1 MTDKSSIQGNWDL
14 LKLEHNEA
22 AKKLISSKGKK
33 DEKILYSNIDTK
45 INRKNKS
52 QSRTLLI
59 TNLAIYN
66 LKPGDFKTLKRRI
79 LIENVGAITVSLKSN
94 EFVVHIPEEYDY
106 RYESEHRDVIVDII
120 AHEFTKKTRRRL
132 AIIAIKTEK
141 LHEVTLTRD
150 QAIYQS
156 REDVLVRKKQLIL
169 TDKAEYDE
177 DAGGAH
183 QLEISSSSDK
193 VNLDSFEPL
202 KVLGRGAF
210 GKVIQV
216 KKKDTGKIYAMKIL
230 KKTMVFAK
238 KQVDHTK
245 AEREVLSAFQHPF
258 LMGLK
263 FAFQTTERLYLVMEF
278 FRGGE
283 LFFHLRKMKRF
294 TEEQARLF
302 VAEVA
307 LALGHLHSLG
317 FIYRDLKPENIL
329 MDDDGHLCLTDF
341 GLAKHLNPNEST
353 HSFVGTPE
361 YLAPE
366 MIEGTGHSMSVDW
379 WCLGIFL
386 YELTVGVTPFY
397 SGNVDEM
404 YHKIVNAKIKFPPR
418 ISDECK
424 DLISKLL
431 IRDPKLRLGA
441 SAQDVEAIKSHRF
454 FAGLDWAK
462 LLRKEIEPQ
471 YRPAIDNSDPTST
484 LNFHSMKDALENTYI
499 APGDI
504 AKMGNDA
511 KFDAWTFNANES
523 ESKLSKG
530 KGK

>member
-1 MTDKSSIQGNWDL
+1 MAEDSKNAAQGNWDL
-14 LKLEHNEA
+14 LKLEKNEA
-22 AKKLISSKGKK
+22 AKKLICSKGKK

-52 QSRTLLI
+52 QNRVLLI

-79 LIENVGAITVSLKSN
+79 GIENVGAITVSLKSN

-120 AHEFTKKTRRRL
+120 AHEFSKRTRRRL

-156 REDVLVRKKQLIL
+156 REDVMMRKKQLIL
-169 TDKAEYDE
+169 DDKAEFDD
-177 DAGGAH
+177 DAGDAH
-183 QLEISSSSDK
+183 QLEITSSNDK
-193 VNLDSFEPL
+193 INLNAFEPL

-216 KKKDTGKIYAMKIL
+216 RKRDTGKIYAMKIL

-263 FAFQTTERLYLVMEF
+263 FAFQTNARLYLVMEF

-294 TEEQARLF
+294 TEEQSRLF

-329 MDDDGHLCLTDF
+329 MDDNGHLCLTDF

-366 MIEGTGHSMSVDW
+366 MIEGTGHGKSVDW

-418 ISDECK
+418 LSEECK
-424 DLISKLL
+424 DLITKLL
-431 IRDPKLRLGA
+431 IRDPNGRLGA
-441 SAQDVEAIKSHRF
+441 SAQDVEAIKAHKF
-454 FAGLDWAK
+454 FAGLDWNK
-462 LLRKEIEPQ
+462 LLRKEVEAQ

-484 LNFHSMKDALENTYI
+484 LNFHEMKDALAETYI
-499 APGDI
+499 PDGEIKKLGA
-504 AKMGNDA
+504 DA
-511 KFDAWTFNANES
+511 QFDSWTFNANAA
-523 ESKLSKG
+523 ESKLG
-530 KGK
+530 KHK